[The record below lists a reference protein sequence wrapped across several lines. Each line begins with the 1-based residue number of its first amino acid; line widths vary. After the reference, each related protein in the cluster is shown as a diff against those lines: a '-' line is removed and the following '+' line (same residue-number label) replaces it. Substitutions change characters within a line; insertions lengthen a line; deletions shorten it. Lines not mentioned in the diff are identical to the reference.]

1 MADFDL
7 TRLAVKMVCP
17 TNEVITDDK
26 GMPGVYVQRNPRTLA
41 ELVTGGDSSVHP
53 AFLVGGQ
60 QVTKLMIGKFQGKSH
75 NNRIYSLPGEDPT
88 ATITLNTYE
97 TYCKN
102 KGDGHHCITAA
113 EWAFLALCAKKDG
126 KMPKGNNNYGKDTTE
141 TAYVAIPSMAR
152 DSSNRIQRVATG
164 TGPVT
169 WSDTG
174 DISGIWDLNGN
185 VWEWVAGIRLVYGEL
200 QVIPYNNA
208 AEASCDTSATSAEWR
223 AINANA
229 TGYDNL
235 FITPNGSGT
244 TANSVKLD
252 RVSGHWQWQA
262 AAITDQADESRNST
276 FGSTTMSGLSA
287 FCQMYMRAMA
297 LAPDGELAEYEGDVF
312 YANNA
317 AEERCAARGGGWNYG
332 AGAGVFTLYFSYAR
346 SFSGTYFG
354 GRPAFYEKQ

>member
-17 TNEVITDDK
+17 SNEVVTDDK
-26 GMPGVYVQRNPRTLA
+26 GMPGIYVQRNPRTLA

-60 QVTKLMIGKFQGKSH
+60 QVTKLMFGKFQGKSH

-88 ATITLNTYE
+88 AMITLNTYE
-97 TYCKN
+97 AYCKN

-126 KMPKGNNNYGKDTTE
+126 KMPKGNNNYGKDATE
-141 TAYVAIPSMAR
+141 TAYIAIPSMAR

-164 TGPVT
+164 TGPLT

-174 DISGIWDLNGN
+174 DLSGIWDLNGN
-185 VWEWVAGIRLVYGEL
+185 VSEWVSGIRLVYGEL
-200 QVIPYNNA
+200 QMIPYNNA
-208 AEASCDTSATSAEWR
+208 AEASCDTSATSTEWR

-244 TANSVKLD
+244 TADSVKLD
-252 RVSGHWQWQA
+252 RANNQWVWKTTISDQDDSSRSG
-262 AAITDQADESRNST
+262 T
-276 FGSTTMSGLSA
+276 FGATTMSGLSD
-287 FCQMYMRAMA
+287 FCQMFLRAMA
-297 LAPDGELAEYEGDVF
+297 LAPDGEASEYEGDYF

-317 AEERCAARGGGWNYG
+317 AEERCASRGGHWTAG
-332 AGAGVFTLYFSYAR
+332 AIAGVFYLNFNYPR
-346 SFSGTYFG
+346 SGTGTSIG